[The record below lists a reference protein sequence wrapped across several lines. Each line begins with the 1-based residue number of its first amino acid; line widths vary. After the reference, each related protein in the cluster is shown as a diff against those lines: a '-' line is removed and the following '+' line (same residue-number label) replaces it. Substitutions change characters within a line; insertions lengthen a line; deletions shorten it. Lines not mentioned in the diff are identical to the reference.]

1 MRDKG
6 EKNMNIK
13 DLLTKATIEVEYQN
27 KFEDAFFDEEY
38 PMPFFSKELRKEN
51 AEAKKY
57 TVETKENG
65 EWFEFLV
72 NSTQNNKIIK
82 RFISTD
88 NVSFKLCPMEGH
100 TEILN
105 FSYKG
110 ENLPVLPEENL
121 NLSVSGETM
130 YIENEKYILRDN
142 NSIGYIVLWEKNKFG
157 KKILFDFEYELSFQG
172 DEFLEITKI
181 DDTKNKKDIVEYFE
195 IILKMLDTVSKYIK
209 EENSIEKLESYKRI
223 IPKKIS
229 SL

>member
-1 MRDKG
+1 
-6 EKNMNIK
+6 MNIK
-13 DLLTKATIEVEYQN
+13 DLLTKATIEVEHEN
-27 KFEDAFFDEEY
+27 RFDNIFFDEEY

-57 TVETKENG
+57 TVETKESG

-72 NSTQNNKIIK
+72 KTQKNEILK

-88 NVSFKLCPMEGH
+88 NVSFKLSPVGEH
-100 TEILN
+100 YEIIN
-105 FSYKG
+105 FSYEGTNFSK
-110 ENLPVLPEENL
+110 LPEENL
-121 NLSVSGETM
+121 NFSVSGESM

-142 NSIGYIVLWEKNKFG
+142 NSIGHIVLWEKNKFG

-172 DEFLEITKI
+172 NEFLEITKI
-181 DDTKNKKDIVEYFE
+181 DDTKDKKTIVKYFKV
-195 IILKMLDTVSKYIK
+195 ILEMFEAVHRYIK
-209 EENSIEKLESYKRI
+209 EENGNNKLESYKRI

>member
-1 MRDKG
+1 
-6 EKNMNIK
+6 MNIK
-13 DLLTKATIEVEYQN
+13 DLLTKATIEVEHEN
-27 KFEDAFFDEEY
+27 RFDNIFFDEEY

-72 NSTQNNKIIK
+72 KSMQNNKIIK

-157 KKILFDFEYELSFQG
+157 KKILFDFEYEVSFQG
-172 DEFLEITKI
+172 DEFLEIIKI
-181 DDTKNKKDIVEYFE
+181 DNTKNKKDIVEYFE

>member
-1 MRDKG
+1 
-6 EKNMNIK
+6 MNIK

-51 AEAKKY
+51 TEAKKY

-142 NSIGYIVLWEKNKFG
+142 NSIGHIVLWKKNKFE
-157 KKILFDFEYELSFQG
+157 KKILFDFDYEVSFQD
-172 DEFLEITKI
+172 DEFLEIIKI

>member
-1 MRDKG
+1 
-6 EKNMNIK
+6 MNIK
-13 DLLTKATIEVEYQN
+13 DLLTKATIEVEYEN
-27 KFEDAFFDEEY
+27 RFDNIFFDEEY

-72 NSTQNNKIIK
+72 KSMQNNKIIK

-100 TEILN
+100 IEILN

-142 NSIGYIVLWEKNKFG
+142 NSIGYIVLWKKNKFG
-157 KKILFDFEYELSFQG
+157 KKILFDFEYEVSFQD
-172 DEFLEITKI
+172 DEFLEIIKI

>member
-1 MRDKG
+1 
-6 EKNMNIK
+6 MNIK
-13 DLLTKATIEVEYQN
+13 DLLTKATIEVEHEN
-27 KFEDAFFDEEY
+27 RFDNIFFDEEY

-72 NSTQNNKIIK
+72 KSMQNNKIIK
-82 RFISTD
+82 KFISTD

-110 ENLPVLPEENL
+110 KNLPVLPEENL

-142 NSIGYIVLWEKNKFG
+142 NSIGYIVLWKKINLEKN
-157 KKILFDFEYELSFQG
+157 SF
-172 DEFLEITKI
+172 
-181 DDTKNKKDIVEYFE
+181 
-195 IILKMLDTVSKYIK
+195 
-209 EENSIEKLESYKRI
+209 
-223 IPKKIS
+223 
-229 SL
+229 

>member
-1 MRDKG
+1 
-6 EKNMNIK
+6 MNIK
-13 DLLTKATIEVEYQN
+13 DLLTKATIEVEHEN
-27 KFEDAFFDEEY
+27 RFDNIFFDEEQ

-51 AEAKKY
+51 AETKKY

-72 NSTQNNKIIK
+72 KTQKNEILK

-88 NVSFKLCPMEGH
+88 NVSFKLCPMEGY

-110 ENLPVLPEENL
+110 ENFPKLPENL
-121 NLSVSGETM
+121 NLSVSGEEM
-130 YIENEKYILRDN
+130 YIENEKHILRDN

-172 DEFLEITKI
+172 DELLEITKI

-229 SL
+229 SI

>member
-1 MRDKG
+1 
-6 EKNMNIK
+6 MNIK
-13 DLLTKATIEVEYQN
+13 DLLTKATIEVEYEN
-27 KFEDAFFDEEY
+27 RFDNIFFDEEY

-57 TVETKENG
+57 TVETKESG

-72 NSTQNNKIIK
+72 KTQKNEILK

-88 NVSFKLCPMEGH
+88 NVSFKLSPVGEH
-100 TEILN
+100 YEIIN

-110 ENLPVLPEENL
+110 TNFPKLPEENL
-121 NLSVSGETM
+121 NFSVSGESM

-142 NSIGYIVLWEKNKFG
+142 NSIGHIVLWEKNKFG

-172 DEFLEITKI
+172 NEFLEITKI
-181 DDTKNKKDIVEYFE
+181 DDTKDKKTIVKYFKV
-195 IILKMLDTVSKYIK
+195 ILEMFEAVHRYIK
-209 EENSIEKLESYKRI
+209 EENGNNKLESYKRI

>member
-1 MRDKG
+1 
-6 EKNMNIK
+6 MNIK

-142 NSIGYIVLWEKNKFG
+142 NSIGHIVLWEKNKFE
-157 KKILFDFEYELSFQG
+157 KKILFDFDYEVSFQD
-172 DEFLEITKI
+172 DEFLEIIKI

>member
-1 MRDKG
+1 
-6 EKNMNIK
+6 MNIK
-13 DLLTKATIEVEYQN
+13 DLLTKATIEVEYEN
-27 KFEDAFFDEEY
+27 RFDNIFFDEEY

-57 TVETKENG
+57 TVETKESG

-72 NSTQNNKIIK
+72 KTQKNEILK

-88 NVSFKLCPMEGH
+88 NVSFKLSPVGEH
-100 TEILN
+100 YEIIN
-105 FSYKG
+105 FSYEGTNFPK
-110 ENLPVLPEENL
+110 LPEENL

-142 NSIGYIVLWEKNKFG
+142 NSIGHIVLWEKNKFE
-157 KKILFDFEYELSFQG
+157 KKILFDFDYEVSFQD
-172 DEFLEITKI
+172 DEFLEIIKI

>member
-1 MRDKG
+1 
-6 EKNMNIK
+6 MNIK
-13 DLLTKATIEVEYQN
+13 DLLTKATIEVEYEN
-27 KFEDAFFDEEY
+27 RFDNIFFDEEY

-51 AEAKKY
+51 TEAKKY

-72 NSTQNNKIIK
+72 KSMQNNKIIK

-88 NVSFKLCPMEGH
+88 NVSFKLSPVGDH
-100 TEILN
+100 YEIIN
-105 FSYKG
+105 FSYEGTNFPK
-110 ENLPVLPEENL
+110 LPEENL

-142 NSIGYIVLWEKNKFG
+142 NSIGHIVLWKKNKFG
-157 KKILFDFEYELSFQG
+157 KKILFDFDYEVSFQG
-172 DEFLEITKI
+172 NEFLEIIKI

-209 EENSIEKLESYKRI
+209 EEDSIEKLESYKRI